1 MSGGPLRGV
10 RVLDLTRL
18 LPGPV
23 ATLHLADMGADVIKI
38 EDHGVGDYART
49 LGDGPDGV
57 SVFYRSVNRNKRG
70 LRLDLKRAQGREV
83 FLSLARA
90 ADIVVESF
98 RPGVSR
104 KLGIDYETLRAINP
118 RIVYC
123 AITGYGQTGPLARA
137 AGHDLNYI
145 GLAGVLD
152 QIGVDGGQPAIPNLQ
167 IGDLLGGAMT
177 AVMGILAALFDAQRS
192 GQGRL
197 VDVAMS
203 EAVLAH
209 NLFPFFALQSAGG
222 LPQRGADL
230 LSGGDAG
237 YGVYATADGR
247 HMAVAPL
254 EAKFWDVFCEALGR
268 PEWKTRHA
276 ARGAAAVALRRE
288 LEDLF
293 AGRTQ
298 AEWRD
303 FFADVDCCVT
313 PVLGVGEAL
322 EHPQFVAR
330 AMAVHADGV
339 MQYAPPLKLSGWV
352 FAVDRVAPAPG
363 EHSEE
368 LLREVGFTEDEIV
381 TMRQTAII

>member
-38 EDHGVGDYART
+38 EDHGAGDYARS
-49 LGDGPDGV
+49 LGAGPDGV

-70 LRLDLKRAQGREV
+70 LRLDLKRALGREV
-83 FLSLARA
+83 FLRLARA

-98 RPGVSR
+98 RPEVSR

-123 AITGYGQTGPLARA
+123 AITGYGQTGPLAMA

-152 QIGVDGGQPAIPNLQ
+152 QIGVAGGQPAIPNLQ

-209 NLFPFFALQSAGG
+209 NLFPLFALQSEGG

-254 EAKFWDVFCEALGR
+254 EAKFWGVFCEALGR

-276 ARGAAAVALRRE
+276 ACGAAAVALRRE

-293 AGRTQ
+293 ASRTQ

-303 FFADVDCCVT
+303 FFAAVDCCVT
-313 PVLGVGEAL
+313 PVLTVGEAL

-330 AMAVHADGV
+330 AMVVDADGV
-339 MQYAPPLKLSGWV
+339 TQYAPPLKLSGWV
-352 FAVDRVAPAPG
+352 FAVDRVAPSPG

-368 LLREVGFTEDEIV
+368 VLRELGFTADEIV
-381 TMRQTAII
+381 AMRQTAII